1 MMRGSRAI
9 GAVIFD
15 LDGVLVDTAQFHL
28 AAWQRIAGDFGFDF
42 DRSVGESLKGVGRET
57 ALQIVMKAGGVRLDA
72 DQAARAAARKNR
84 YYRRHLA
91 TLDSTALL
99 PGALEGLHWL
109 HERAVPVALAS
120 ASKNAR
126 TILTATGIEPLF
138 DAIIDGN
145 SVRVA
150 KPDPSVFLAAAEA
163 LATPPDDCVVFEDA
177 IAGVQGA
184 LAAGC
189 AVIGIGDPAVLTDAE
204 LVVPSLAAISW
215 SELIPAGVDL

>member
-1 MMRGSRAI
+1 MSGIGSIR
-9 GAVIFD
+9 AVIFD

-28 AAWQRIAGDFGFDF
+28 AAWQRIAGDFGFEF
-42 DRSVGESLKGVGRET
+42 DRAVGESLKGVGREA
-57 ALQIVMKAGGVRLDA
+57 ALQIVMRAGGVHLDS

-91 TLDSTALL
+91 TLDATALL
-99 PGALEGLHWL
+99 PGALDALRWL
-109 HERAVPVALAS
+109 HDRAVPVALAS

-138 DAIIDGN
+138 DAIVDGN

-150 KPDPSVFLAAAEA
+150 KPDPAVFLAAADA
-163 LATPPDDCVVFEDA
+163 LDIPPGDCVVFEDA
-177 IAGVQGA
+177 IAGVRGA

-189 AVIGIGDPAVLTDAE
+189 PVIGIGDPAVLTEAV
-204 LVVPSLAAISW
+204 LVVPSLAAVSWGDLIS
-215 SELIPAGVDL
+215 AGVNL